1 MQTSRNILS
10 RAWTLAA
17 VAAVMGCGGGGDD
30 EGRHAVPGAAPP
42 ATQARVAATA
52 ALPRPIDDRAALAPA
67 ASSPAGGGPAAHGA
81 TLLDPLVANRVQAEL
96 DAVERGL
103 QVVPETDPSKFE
115 ALEVIRDL
123 RRELDKDRPNR
134 LKVRGLLGGLAQ
146 GIPSLEGWKG
156 AGKFLP
162 QLIPLV

>member
-1 MQTSRNILS
+1 MHTSRNIVAAACVL
-10 RAWTLAA
+10 AAAAA
-17 VAAVMGCGGGGDD
+17 VAGCGGGGDD
-30 EGRHAVPGAAPP
+30 EVRQAVPGAAPP
-42 ATQARVAATA
+42 GTQARAEATA
-52 ALPRPIDDRAALAPA
+52 ALPRPMKDGALSRAATPPA
-67 ASSPAGGGPAAHGA
+67 AAAPVAHSA
-81 TLLDPLVANRVQAEL
+81 ILVDPLVVSRVQAEL

-103 QVVPETDPSKFE
+103 QVVPDTDPGKHE

-123 RRELDKDRPNR
+123 RSELGKDQPNR

-146 GIPSLEGWKG
+146 GIPSLEGWRG

>member
-42 ATQARVAATA
+42 ATQARAAATA
-52 ALPRPIDDRAALAPA
+52 ALPRPIDDRALLPA
-67 ASSPAGGGPAAHGA
+67 ASSPAGDGPAAQGA

-103 QVVPETDPSKFE
+103 QLVPETDPSKFE